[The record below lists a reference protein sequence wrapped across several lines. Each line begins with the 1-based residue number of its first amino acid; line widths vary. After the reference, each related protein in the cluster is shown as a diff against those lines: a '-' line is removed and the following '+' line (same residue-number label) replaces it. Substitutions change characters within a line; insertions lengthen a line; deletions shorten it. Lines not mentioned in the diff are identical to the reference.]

1 METVNITLQIPL
13 SEYGQL
19 ATLAAAANMPID
31 KYVLETGVAVKKGEV
46 K

>member
-1 METVNITLQIPL
+1 MRTITLDIPFDK
-13 SEYGQL
+13 YGAL

-31 KYVLETGVAVKKGEV
+31 EYIKQEEKKTSSQ